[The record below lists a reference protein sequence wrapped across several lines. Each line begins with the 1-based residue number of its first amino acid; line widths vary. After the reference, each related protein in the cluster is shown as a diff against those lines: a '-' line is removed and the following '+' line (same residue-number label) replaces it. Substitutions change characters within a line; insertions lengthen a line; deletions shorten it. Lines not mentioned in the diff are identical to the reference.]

1 MITLIRPILLNFIVS
16 RRVKELLVELLEA
29 LAKKTE
35 NKLDDVVV
43 AQVRSALLW
52 AKAQPG

>member
-43 AQVRSALLW
+43 AQVRSALL
-52 AKAQPG
+52 

>member
-1 MITLIRPILLNFIVS
+1 MITLIRPILMNFLVS
-16 RRVKELLVELLEA
+16 RKVKKLLVELLEA

-43 AQVRSALLW
+43 AQVRSALL
-52 AKAQPG
+52 

>member
-1 MITLIRPILLNFIVS
+1 MNFLVS

-43 AQVRSALLW
+43 AKVRTALL
-52 AKAQPG
+52 

>member
-1 MITLIRPILLNFIVS
+1 MNFLVS
-16 RRVKELLVELLEA
+16 RKVKKLLVELLEA

-43 AQVRSALLW
+43 AQVRSALL
-52 AKAQPG
+52 

>member
-1 MITLIRPILLNFIVS
+1 MITLIRPILMNFLVS
-16 RRVKELLVELLEA
+16 RRVKEHLVELLEA

-43 AQVRSALLW
+43 AQVRSALL
-52 AKAQPG
+52 

>member
-1 MITLIRPILLNFIVS
+1 MNFLVS

-43 AQVRSALLW
+43 AQVRSALL
-52 AKAQPG
+52 